1 MLAFALIVWQVL
13 GLPEVEDPIP
23 DRIGLASIMGFAGF
37 GGMLAGVLSV
47 VIRPRKRE
55 QFVGIGTLA
64 GCCLGAG
71 FYLASLL
78 AQLVFGP

>member
-1 MLAFALIVWQVL
+1 MLALALIIGQAL

-47 VIRPRKRE
+47 IIRPRRRE
-55 QFVGIGTLA
+55 QFVGIGTFA
-64 GCCLGAG
+64 GCCLGVG

-78 AQLVFGP
+78 AQLIFGR